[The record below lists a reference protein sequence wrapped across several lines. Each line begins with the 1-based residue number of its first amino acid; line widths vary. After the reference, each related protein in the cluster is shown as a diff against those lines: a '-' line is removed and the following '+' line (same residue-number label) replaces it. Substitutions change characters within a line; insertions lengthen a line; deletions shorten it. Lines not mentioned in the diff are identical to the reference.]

1 MINNIQALRAFA
13 ALNVVY
19 FHVIGAAQAYG
30 QNVQQLSF
38 LEGWGS
44 NGVDVFFVIS
54 GFVMVYA
61 QDLREKSSVQ
71 FFFGRIARIVPVYWV
86 LTMALFF
93 LHLLLPSL
101 FRESDVTIFQALTSF
116 GFVSQYFGFS
126 YPVLYTGWTLE
137 WEMLFYMVFAL
148 SLLVDSRIRIPL
160 LVASLSL
167 LALSVNVIVVEFL
180 FGVLV
185 AWAHRRFAV
194 PARLGSVMFIAGM
207 ILLSASIFIELDLP
221 GWALSGVPSI
231 FIVLGALKMGQ
242 IRNKYFVFFGGAS
255 YSIYLVQ
262 IFTIPFFYKLSSV
275 YAPGLN
281 GDMLSLYCLIMT
293 ALGGGCFIGS
303 LSVGL
308 L

>member
-19 FHVIGAAQAYG
+19 FHVIDAAQAYG

-231 FIVLGALKMGQ
+231 FIVLGA
-242 IRNKYFVFFGGAS
+242 S

-293 ALGGGCFIGS
+293 ALGGGLFYWLVERRLTLIAGNYFRR
-303 LSVGL
+303 VGL
-308 L
+308 Q